1 MVAARVEFH
10 HASAGWAAC
19 PADFRSEVKQSAQIF
34 IFRAGERLRMSR
46 ASAFDARAGT
56 ACRAGRCCNG
66 RVRRV
71 SLVNGQKGR
80 AQGRRAVQ
88 LLRCGLLDLYFPE
101 EFVQAGRETRS
112 DQGDAERLTTALRR
126 NIKQGSKC
134 SRNHCRETF
143 FAVCVRA
150 RAEVKDGR
158 RLKMVGAGVTHFIIS
173 PVIGVGGFIPGWVS
187 DSELVRHVGNG
198 HRMW

>member
-1 MVAARVEFH
+1 
-10 HASAGWAAC
+10 
-19 PADFRSEVKQSAQIF
+19 
-34 IFRAGERLRMSR
+34 MSR

-88 LLRCGLLDLYFPE
+88 LLRCGLLDLHFPE
-101 EFVQAGRETRS
+101 EFVQAVREIRS
-112 DQGDAERLTTALRR
+112 DRGDAERLTTALRR
-126 NIKQGSKC
+126 NIKRGSNC

-150 RAEVKDGR
+150 GAEVKDGR
-158 RLKMVGAGVTHFIIS
+158 LLKMVRAGVAHFIVS
-173 PVIGVGGFIPGWVS
+173 PVIGVVDFILDWVR
-187 DSELVRHVGNG
+187 DSELVRHVGSG
-198 HRMW
+198 DQMW